1 MAEEFGMQP
10 LDAIMIRLHL
20 SNHDLVE
27 ASKEQITHKMVQ
39 KGRKGRRLTPHIKT
53 KILNALHAAIPE
65 GERFSHRDLFNY

>member
-1 MAEEFGMQP
+1 MAEEFGIQP

-39 KGRKGRRLTPHIKT
+39 KGRRGRRLTPHIKT
-53 KILNALHAAIPE
+53 KILNALHAVTPE
-65 GERFSHRDLFNY
+65 GERFAHRDLFNY